1 MAVQRINR
9 EQSAGLVG
17 ADGML
22 TTDAWLDL
30 SQRKKVA
37 WLAQLDDV
45 QVRAQASV
53 VAAEEGRTVRQ
64 ILTAWVALGILP
76 AERLGPVIV
85 AKVTR

>member
-1 MAVQRINR
+1 MAVKRINR

-22 TTDAWLDL
+22 TTNDWLGL
-30 SQRKKVA
+30 SSRKKVA
-37 WLAQLDDV
+37 WVAQLDDV

-53 VAAEEGRTVRQ
+53 VAADEGRTVRQ

-85 AKVTR
+85 ATVAR